1 MTESVKP
8 FSKLYDLTQRAEK
21 VGISDDDVLREI
33 RIEKIVPNKYQPRRE
48 FTEDKIKE
56 LEKRI
61 FKLEMDAY
69 VSNELLTKA
78 RFELHKIKM
87 YVAGIICSP
96 PFTFAKLRAGS
107 GGSCL

>member
-1 MTESVKP
+1 MDE
-8 FSKLYDLTQRAEK
+8 
-21 VGISDDDVLREI
+21 
-33 RIEKIVPNKYQPRRE
+33 
-48 FTEDKIKE
+48 KIKE

-87 YVAGIICSP
+87 YVVGINFLIVLY
-96 PFTFAKLRAGS
+96 FIYQIINYFWGK
-107 GGSCL
+107 

>member
-1 MTESVKP
+1 MDE
-8 FSKLYDLTQRAEK
+8 
-21 VGISDDDVLREI
+21 
-33 RIEKIVPNKYQPRRE
+33 
-48 FTEDKIKE
+48 KIKE

-87 YVAGIICSP
+87 YVAGINFLIVIATIYWVIN
-96 PFTFAKLRAGS
+96 FIYQIINYFWGK
-107 GGSCL
+107 